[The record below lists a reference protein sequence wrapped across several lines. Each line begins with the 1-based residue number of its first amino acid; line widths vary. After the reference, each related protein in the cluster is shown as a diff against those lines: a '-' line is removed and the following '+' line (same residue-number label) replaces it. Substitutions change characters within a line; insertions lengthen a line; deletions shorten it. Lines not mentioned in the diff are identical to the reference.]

1 MHKNLIQVL
10 LIEDKFSDVELLQ
23 ELLAQSRLSKFQI
36 KWVRC
41 LEKAI
46 KLVTVERFDV
56 ILLDLTLPDSIGLD
70 TLKKLQATLLD
81 IPIVV
86 LTDLDDEEL
95 AVEAVR
101 QGAQDYLVK
110 GQVTTELLV
119 RSLRYGIERTLG
131 ELALRQSERRERE
144 KATQLELTLY
154 KLKHTQAKLVQTE
167 KMSSLGL
174 LIAGVAHEINNPL
187 NFIYS
192 NIIHTREY
200 IKDLLDLVQL
210 YQKHYSNPVSE
221 IQAQHEAIDLDFLS
235 EDLPQLLDSMKLG
248 ADRIVQLVLSLRNF
262 SRHDQVATKLIDI
275 HEGIESTLLLL
286 QHRLKATDQ
295 HPIIEVIKE
304 YGDLPL
310 VEGYAG
316 QLNQVFM
323 NILSNA
329 IDAVEEVKTNSHDS
343 HSLPRSPRIRIC
355 TFYSTNQH
363 HSPQIKSYG
372 QPATGNV
379 LIQISDNGSGIAE
392 AVKAR
397 MFNPFFTTKPVGKGT
412 GLGLSISYQ
421 IIVEKHKGTLWCE
434 SRMGE
439 GTEFW
444 IEIPVRP
451 NQQLSAES
459 AIVLNECI

>member
-1 MHKNLIQVL
+1 MHSNLIQVL
-10 LIEDKFSDVELLQ
+10 LVEDKPGDVELLQ
-23 ELLAQSRLSKFQI
+23 ELLAQSKLSKFQV

-46 KLVTVERFDV
+46 NLLKVERFDA

-70 TLKKLQATLLD
+70 TLKELQATLWD

-144 KATQLELTLY
+144 KATQLELALY
-154 KLKHTQAKLVQTE
+154 KLKHTQAKLVQSE

-174 LIAGVAHEINNPL
+174 LIAGIAHEINNPL

-192 NIIHTREY
+192 NIIHAREY
-200 IKDLLDLVQL
+200 INDLLDLVQL
-210 YQKHYSNPVSE
+210 YQKHYSHPASE
-221 IQAQHEAIDLDFLS
+221 IQAQHEAIDLEFLS

-248 ADRIVQLVLSLRNF
+248 ADRILQLVLSLRNF
-262 SRHDQVATKLIDI
+262 SRHDQIAPKLIDI
-275 HEGIESTLLLL
+275 HEGIENTLLLL

-295 HPIIEVIKE
+295 HPTIEVVKE
-304 YGDLPL
+304 YGNLPL

-329 IDAVEEVKTNSHDS
+329 IDAVEEVRSNSHDS
-343 HSLPRSPRIRIC
+343 HNSTRSPRIRIR
-355 TFYSTNQH
+355 TSYSPNQRYT
-363 HSPQIKSYG
+363 PQITSYE

-379 LIQISDNGSGIAE
+379 LIQIADNGSGIAE

-397 MFNPFFTTKPVGKGT
+397 VFNPFFTTKPVGKGT

-421 IIVEKHKGTLWCE
+421 IVVEKHKGTLGCE
-434 SRMGE
+434 SQLGE

-444 IEIPVRP
+444 IEIPVRQ
-451 NQQLSAES
+451 NQQPSAEN
-459 AIVLNECI
+459 AAVLNRRI